1 MSTDGKDEV
10 RERRIPPEVFE
21 ILPKLLWFALAVT
34 AFLLAY
40 KPLLGELRS
49 GDVSKIS
56 VATFQI
62 EFARQDFA
70 TAAGQVT
77 KGPPSPVQL
86 KAFDDRIQRAG
97 EKLIGAK
104 GLWVSDNNAD
114 PTRFFL
120 ERRAFSA
127 LGISLDVALN
137 NAQATA
143 LLDKAEQAHLPY
155 DFVITDIH
163 RQNDQSVADCFPN
176 ISGTPREAG
185 CATVQIV
192 EGYDQTHPIPVIVYS
207 QDASRGIPPGAL
219 GGTDRF
225 DGLVPLI
232 LDAVESRTLR
242 PT

>member
-1 MSTDGKDEV
+1 MSTSSEEGVAK
-10 RERRIPPEVFE
+10 RRIPPEVFE
-21 ILPKLLWFALAVT
+21 LLPKLLWFALAV
-34 AFLLAY
+34 AALLLAY
-40 KPLLGELRS
+40 KPLLGALKS

-56 VATFQI
+56 IATFQI

-86 KAFDDRIQRAG
+86 KAFDGRIQRVG
-97 EKLIGAK
+97 ELLIGAK
-104 GLWVSDNNAD
+104 VLWVSDDNAD

-127 LGISLDVALN
+127 LGMSFDLASN

-143 LLDKAEQAHLPY
+143 LLDKAEQTHLQY
-155 DFVITDIH
+155 DLAITDIH
-163 RQNDQSVADCFPN
+163 RAHDETVADCFPTV
-176 ISGTPREAG
+176 SGTPREAG
-185 CATVQIV
+185 CATVQLV
-192 EGYDQTHPIPVIVYS
+192 SGYDPAHRIPVIVYS

-225 DGLVPLI
+225 DGLVPLV
-232 LDAVESRTLR
+232 LDAVQSRTIR
-242 PT
+242 RD